1 MKERPVGAWK
11 SQTWLLTEQQTG
23 SGRRPRVRGA
33 GLVHT
38 ATQGPAG
45 GRRGQ
50 PGAWPP
56 SPLDARLPCTRSLTL
71 APACRLPEAY
81 RAGLASASSSPP
93 LGTEPT
99 EVLLKG
105 AWLFSP
111 VRGPTGWWGPHRAP
125 GTLAD
130 ISLPTGWL
138 CEQGGEQAAPHS
150 ALFRRDAGRPPRPA
164 APLCSREAGSLGDR
178 APRPVA
184 TMLAP
189 PGPPAPPRPRGEMS
203 LLLS

>member
-1 MKERPVGAWK
+1 MVLASCTQP
-11 SQTWLLTEQQTG
+11 
-23 SGRRPRVRGA
+23 PRAPREAEGA
-33 GLVHT
+33 GR
-38 ATQGPAG
+38 GPG
-45 GRRGQ
+45 L
-50 PGAWPP
+50 P
-56 SPLDARLPCTRSLTL
+56 SPLDARLPCTRGLTL

-111 VRGPTGWWGPHRAP
+111 VRGPHRAP
-125 GTLAD
+125 GTLVD

-189 PGPPAPPRPRGEMS
+189 PGPPAPPRPRGEIS